1 MEEFTRLA
9 ELMATLRGEQGCPWD
24 KKQTEKAF
32 RTFLLEEA
40 YEVIDAIEKDDHEG
54 LKEELGD
61 VLFHILF
68 IAQIYKEKGF
78 FDIRDVL
85 ISAYTKMYNR
95 HPHVFQREEP
105 ATMPMDSHISI
116 SHRWEEIK
124 RSEKQEYAPV
134 SGVPKVLPALL
145 RSYVI
150 SKRAAKLGFDW
161 ETKEGVHEKIIEE
174 LNELL
179 EAERTGNK
187 ELIEE
192 EIGDLLFTVANL
204 SRFHD
209 IDPEAALRLTINKF
223 VRRFGYV
230 ESKTDLTTPNPKTMD
245 ELWNEVKREE
255 KGGK

>member
-1 MEEFTRLA
+1 MEEFSRLA
-9 ELMATLRGEQGCPWD
+9 ALMASLRGEQGCPWD

-32 RTFLLEEA
+32 RTFLLEEV
-40 YEVIDAIEKDDHEG
+40 YEVIDAIEKEDHQA

-68 IAQIYKEKGF
+68 IAQICKEKNL

-85 ISAYTKMYNR
+85 TSAYTKMYNR
-95 HPHVFQREEP
+95 HPHVFGRDESDTPIQQ
-105 ATMPMDSHISI
+105 
-116 SHRWEEIK
+116 RWEEIK
-124 RSEKQEYAPV
+124 RAEKADYSAV
-134 SGVPKVLPALL
+134 SGVPKILPALL

-174 LNELL
+174 IAEIR

-192 EIGDLLFTVANL
+192 EIGDLLFTIANL

-209 IDPEAALRLTINKF
+209 IDPEAALRLTISKF
-223 VRRFGYV
+223 VRRFAYV
-230 ESKTDLTTPNPKTMD
+230 ESKD
-245 ELWNEVKREE
+245 
-255 KGGK
+255 